1 MEGIS
6 NDFGDEAIAAL
17 LKFMEDNRENIVVIA
32 AGYQYEMQKFLDS
45 NAGLRSRFN
54 TTINFEDYDSDELF
68 KILEKMALSRDY
80 QISLD
85 SVEDVKEIIGL
96 ISVNKK
102 ATFGNGRA
110 MRNLLELAI
119 KQQSQRLIN
128 IQEKTKEDFVN
139 LMSQDFK
146 LTNTQLINLSK

>member
-1 MEGIS
+1 
-6 NDFGDEAIAAL
+6 
-17 LKFMEDNRENIVVIA
+17 
-32 AGYQYEMQKFLDS
+32 
-45 NAGLRSRFN
+45 
-54 TTINFEDYDSDELF
+54 
-68 KILEKMALSRDY
+68 MASSRDY

-102 ATFGNGRA
+102 STFGNGRA

-128 IQEKTKEDFVN
+128 MQEKTKEDFVN
-139 LMSQDFK
+139 LMSEDFE
-146 LTNTQLINLSK
+146 LTDTQLINLSK

>member
-1 MEGIS
+1 MRKNIFFTFIFIGIFNIS
-6 NDFGDEAIAAL
+6 LPILPAATEDINVNSSSDL
-17 LKFMEDNRENIVVIA
+17 GSEDNRENIVVIV
-32 AGYQYEMQKFLDS
+32 AGYHNEMQKFLDS

-54 TTINFEDYDSDELF
+54 TTIDFEDYDSDELF
-68 KILEKMALSRDY
+68 KILQKMASSRDY

-85 SVEDVKEIIGL
+85 SVEDVKEIIGS

-128 IQEKTKEDFVN
+128 IHI
-139 LMSQDFK
+139 LAR
-146 LTNTQLINLSK
+146 ILS